1 MRPLKRTEI
10 KRFFEQLPPL
20 KREIIF
26 CLANIDKP
34 ANVGSIIRLAEGL
47 SAKVWL
53 CGKTPIPPD
62 PLISVTS
69 MNQEVRV
76 DWQHFTFAH
85 EAIQEAKNQG
95 YRTVAVE
102 ICKEAQFYAQY
113 KYPQK
118 ICFVLGNEN
127 TGVHQEI
134 LSICDDALF
143 IPYYGKNYS
152 YNVAISAAMVVSR
165 ACFGSA

>member
-20 KREIIF
+20 NREIVF
-26 CLANIDKP
+26 CLTNIDKP

-47 SAKVWL
+47 KARVWL

-62 PLISVTS
+62 PQISITS

-76 DWQHFTFAH
+76 DWQYFTLAH
-85 EAIQEAKNQG
+85 EAVREAKKLG
-95 YRTVAVE
+95 YQTIAVE
-102 ICKEAQFYAQY
+102 ICKGAKSYNLCT
-113 KYPQK
+113 YPKK
-118 ICFVLGNEN
+118 ICLVLGNEN
-127 TGVHQEI
+127 TGVPQEI
-134 LSICDDALF
+134 LSICDKAVF

-152 YNVAISAAMVVSR
+152 YNVAIAAAIVASHVN
-165 ACFGSA
+165 FVP